1 MSKDKL
7 TDYSATAASNTDIG
21 GINIDEGMLPSGV
34 NNALREQM
42 SHLADFAAGTTGID
56 VLNLQDDDASHSIKI
71 QAPASVTA
79 TTTFTLPDG
88 DGSAN
93 QSLVTNGSGTL
104 SFSTRLANVVEDTT
118 PQLGGDLDTNGN
130 DINFGDN
137 DKAIFGAGS
146 DLQIYHDGSNSFI
159 KDTGT
164 GNLTL
169 QAEDFAVQ
177 SSDGSATHIFVDA
190 SSGYTA
196 LNFGGSTKLNT
207 TNTGVNVTGTVTADG
222 LTVDAA
228 IPTLQLNDT
237 DGTNQFGKM
246 RQAGPNLLVTS
257 RDNTSNG
264 GFRIAGDNGTS
275 ETNRFNIA
283 SNGDISFYDST
294 GVSQGFFWDASAQSL
309 GLGVT
314 TNSHTLTVDGAIR
327 VGAGDSG
334 TSDMVLKAATNTAIS
349 VGGSTQGA
357 IITTNGTSIGSVHV
371 GIEVPSNDSNDGF
384 YVATDSDNDGVVD
397 TLAMKINAAGNV
409 GIGTVSPATRL
420 SIGDTTVNSE
430 NVLTLGKR
438 VTSVQSNLPVI
449 GHTSHN
455 GTASDL
461 GICATSSGGSV
472 IFYTGND
479 AAGFGTGSNAER
491 MRIDASGNVGI
502 GIASPARQVHLH
514 NSSGDNNLH
523 ITNSTTGATAT
534 DGFSIVSQ
542 SSTNDVLLNQRET
555 ANMRFFTGNTEAARI
570 DSSQNL
576 LVGTTSPVTVL
587 RASTT
592 EEGIAFQPNGQF
604 AMTAAETTAGV
615 ALGYF
620 NRRSS
625 DGQILQFRKDGAEV
639 GSIGVD
645 ADSTNLMIGNGVVG
659 LRFVEGS
666 NQIRPANIDTGGN
679 RDDAIDL
686 GYGSARFDDIYA
698 TNGTIQTSD
707 ANEKQDI
714 EELSDAEQRVA
725 VAAKGLLRKYR
736 WKSSVEEKGNDARI
750 HFGIIAQDLKAAFEA
765 EGLDAGRYAMFIN
778 TEWTDE
784 ETGEQKSRM
793 GIRYNQLL
801 AFIIAAI

>member
-1 MSKDKL
+1 MGTGYTRNDTSNNIADGNIINASDL
-7 TDYSATAASNTDIG
+7 DGEFDAVEAAFNSSTGHTHDGTSAEGAPITVVGPVQDLVVSATEVKPKTTNTLDIG
-21 GINIDEGMLPSGV
+21 TGSLQFKDLHLDGTAYLDDVQAVGAVDITGDLDVDNINI
-34 NNALREQM
+34 
-42 SHLADFAAGTTGID
+42 
-56 VLNLQDDDASHSIKI
+56 
-71 QAPASVTA
+71 
-79 TTTFTLPDG
+79 
-88 DGSAN
+88 
-93 QSLVTNGSGTL
+93 NGNTIS
-104 SFSTRLANVVEDTT
+104 ST
-118 PQLGGDLDTNGN
+118 DTNGN
-130 DINFGDN
+130 ITLAPN
-137 DKAIFGAGS
+137 
-146 DLQIYHDGSNSFI
+146 
-159 KDTGT
+159 GT
-164 GNLTL
+164 G
-169 QAEDFAVQ
+169 
-177 SSDGSATHIFVDA
+177 GVD
-190 SSGYTA
+190 
-196 LNFGGSTKLNT
+196 
-207 TNTGVNVTGTVTADG
+207 VTGTVTADG
-222 LTVDAA
+222 LTVDGVTKIGFTSA
-228 IPTLQLNDT
+228 PTWDTNSYLWSESGVGLNVDGYRLKVNTGSSRTQRMRIDT
-237 DGTNQFGKM
+237 
-246 RQAGPNLLVTS
+246 
-257 RDNTSNG
+257 
-264 GFRIAGDNGTS
+264 
-275 ETNRFNIA
+275 
-283 SNGDISFYDST
+283 NGDISFYDST
-294 GVSQGFFWDASAQSL
+294 GVTQGFFWDASAQSL